1 MWADLAEISSA
12 VTSCEDCALSEGRT
26 NAVPGHGNPEAK
38 IMFIGEGPGY
48 HEDIQGLPFV
58 GPAGQLLDDL
68 LGEIGLNRKDVFI
81 TNVVKCRPPQNR
93 DPQPDEIGECSK
105 YLDRQIELIDPD
117 VIVTLGRY
125 SLARYLPGEKISRV
139 HGSARTIDGRTVIAM
154 YHPAAALHQPSL
166 RQTIS
171 EDFQK
176 ILTAAQSARGA
187 RRG

>member
-1 MWADLAEISSA
+1 M
-12 VTSCEDCALSEGRT
+12 SEGRT

-176 ILTAAQSARGA
+176 ILTAAQSPAAPAVDDNRDDAVGQLPLF
-187 RRG
+187 